1 MTEGVL
7 ARKDW
12 NPERV
17 VRVVTAIL
25 VAWMCSILIAGA
37 VSGAMRSK
45 GQSMSLLA
53 SLVVVGIA
61 FHGFGLVAVAF
72 LLRQERRTWTE
83 AFGFDRQWRRSV
95 TFGVGC
101 LLVVAPGIYL
111 LHAGVGEILP
121 RLGIQPDVQAPV
133 RMLMESDW
141 KDRIVIGF
149 FAVVLAPIVEELL
162 FRGIF
167 FPMLRDLGFQ
177 RLAWWGTSLV
187 FGFIHGNVAAFLPL
201 CVLGAFFA
209 WLYQRTGNLAS
220 SIAAHALFNV
230 IPFVLVSCGIDLSF

>member
-1 MTEGVL
+1 M

-17 VRVVTAIL
+17 VRMVTAIL
-25 VAWMCSILIAGA
+25 FAWMVSILIAGA
-37 VSGAMRSK
+37 VSSAMRSK
-45 GQSMSLLA
+45 GQSLSLLA

-72 LLRQERRTWTE
+72 LLRQERRTWAE
-83 AFGFDRQWRRSV
+83 AFGFDQQWRRSV
-95 TFGVGC
+95 MFGVGC

-149 FAVVLAPIVEELL
+149 FAVILAPVVEELL

>member
-1 MTEGVL
+1 M
-7 ARKDW
+7 
-12 NPERV
+12 
-17 VRVVTAIL
+17 VTAIL
-25 VAWMCSILIAGA
+25 FAWMCSILIAGA

-45 GQSMSLLA
+45 GQSLSLLA

-111 LHAGVGEILP
+111 LHAGAGEMLP

-149 FAVVLAPIVEELL
+149 FAVVLAPVVEELL

>member
-1 MTEGVL
+1 ML

-17 VRVVTAIL
+17 VRMVTAIL
-25 VAWMCSILIAGA
+25 IAWMVSILIAGA
-37 VSGAMRSK
+37 ISNAQRARGQPVSM
-45 GQSMSLLA
+45 LL

-72 LLRQERRTWTE
+72 LLRQEGRTWSE

-95 TFGVGC
+95 TFGVGG

-111 LHAGVGEILP
+111 LHAGIGQVLP
-121 RLGIQPDVQAPV
+121 WLGIQPDVQAPV

-141 KDRIVIGF
+141 KDRLVIGF
-149 FAVVLAPIVEELL
+149 FAVVLAPVVEELL

-167 FPMLRDLGFQ
+167 FTVLRDLGLQ
-177 RLAWWGTSLV
+177 RLSWWGTSVV

-220 SIAAHALFNV
+220 SIAAHSVFNL

>member
-1 MTEGVL
+1 ML

-17 VRVVTAIL
+17 VRMVTAIL
-25 VAWMCSILIAGA
+25 IAWMSAILIAGA
-37 VSGAMRSK
+37 ISSAMRAK
-45 GQSMSLLA
+45 GQALSPVA
-53 SLVVVGIA
+53 ALVVVGVA

-72 LLRQERRTWTE
+72 LIRQERRTWSE
-83 AFGFDRQWRRSV
+83 AFGFNRQWGRSV
-95 TFGVGC
+95 TFGVGW

-111 LHAGVGEILP
+111 LHAGIGEVLP

-141 KDRIVIGF
+141 KDRLVIGF
-149 FAVVLAPIVEELL
+149 FAVVLAPVVEELL

-167 FPMLRDLGFQ
+167 FPFLRDLGFQ

-220 SIAAHALFNV
+220 SIAAHAVFNL

>member
-1 MTEGVL
+1 M

-17 VRVVTAIL
+17 IRMVTAIL
-25 VAWMCSILIAGA
+25 IAWMCSILIAGA
-37 VSGAMRSK
+37 LSGALRSK
-45 GQSMSLLA
+45 GQPVSMLL

-61 FHGFGLVAVAF
+61 FHGFGFVAVAF
-72 LLRQERRTWTE
+72 LLRQERRSWAE
-83 AFGFDRQWRRSV
+83 AFGLDRQWQRSV

-101 LLVVAPGIYL
+101 MLVMAPVIYL
-111 LHAGVGEILP
+111 LHTGIGQVLP
-121 RLGIQPDVQAPV
+121 WLGLQPDLQAPV

-141 KDRIVIGF
+141 KERLVIGF
-149 FAVVLAPIVEELL
+149 FAVVFAPVVEELL

-167 FPMLRDLGFQ
+167 FPVLRDLGFQ

-201 CVLGAFFA
+201 CLLGAFFA
-209 WLYQRTGNLAS
+209 WLYQRTGNLAAS
-220 SIAAHALFNV
+220 MAAHAVFNL
-230 IPFVLVSCGIDLSF
+230 IPFVLVSCGINLSF

>member
-1 MTEGVL
+1 ML

-17 VRVVTAIL
+17 VRMVTAIL
-25 VAWMCSILIAGA
+25 FAWMCSILIAGA

-45 GQSMSLLA
+45 GQSLSLLA

-111 LHAGVGEILP
+111 LHAGVVEILP

-149 FAVVLAPIVEELL
+149 FAVVLAPVVEELL

-230 IPFVLVSCGIDLSF
+230 IPFVLVSCGITLSF